1 MENSIPKIVYQAETN
16 ECALAC
22 IAMLAEI
29 QGMDVPLDVLREQY
43 PASAHGTALSTL
55 CAILS
60 DLGIPA
66 YPVAFDL
73 DELAELPLPA
83 ILHYGASHYVLL
95 AYRQG
100 SYVCVMNPAIGEQLL
115 PIAALR
121 SEISGY
127 ALVLDKDAIGEK
139 PAVAAHK
146 RTRRFRALDCMS
158 LKQTAG
164 IPGIYRLM
172 LLAFLVSLTL
182 FIMPVM
188 VSSAINNVFSSGG
201 ERDFPYFY
209 YLLAFVVSTLLAFV
223 VRSVTE
229 RFIKRFVVMQSVR
242 GFASLLSNTLAYFEK
257 RSPGEIYSRFA
268 NWQMAAAQK
277 IELDNSLRTDWIV
290 GVIAL
295 AVMCYISPLLATI
308 SAVGVTLM
316 GLVSV
321 WAIFRDRY
329 YTQQVQV
336 KSAEQSD
343 FLLESIQGFA
353 TLKSAGLSAQRQTA
367 FAGFAASLLDV
378 RQKQKVYEQVKSS
391 LYQLIGSL
399 EMVFF
404 MLLALPLLKD
414 NRISLGEFFAYSF
427 VRQIFTAYITQI
439 FFSVLQKNQLHV
451 IDTRAADLFP
461 QAKIDE
467 DAGALAPPVH
477 FTQQLNYRALQFAYE
492 PGKPVL
498 SNVSLALCRGETL
511 AIVGESGAGKS
522 TLLKV
527 ITGLIAPQSGE
538 ILVDG
543 EPVSARQA
551 QKLFFLQSQGDILF
565 NTSVL
570 QNITLFDRH
579 HDAQKQLRIDA
590 SLRGLKLTGVID
602 SLPGKQNALIRESHP
617 ALSLGQRQ
625 RLMLARA
632 MYSDCP
638 VMVLDEPTAN
648 LDEQTALQVMQTLI
662 DHCREYG
669 KTLIAVTHSETA
681 LPLFDRIC
689 VLRNEQMQEV
699 QDAAETGRLPQGE
712 PA

>member
-1 MENSIPKIVYQAETN
+1 MDNVIPKIVYQAETN

-22 IAMLAEI
+22 ISMLAET
-29 QGMDVPLDVLREQY
+29 QGIHAPLEELRERF
-43 PASAHGTALSTL
+43 PASSHGTALSTM
-55 CAILS
+55 CDILS
-60 DLGIPA
+60 ELAVPA

-73 DELAELPLPA
+73 NEISELPLPA

-115 PIAALR
+115 PVAALKT
-121 SEISGY
+121 EISGY
-127 ALVLDKDAIGEK
+127 ALVLDQESGGATPSVDQQ
-139 PAVAAHK
+139 K
-146 RTRRFRALDCMS
+146 RTRRFRALECMS
-158 LKQTAG
+158 LKQTAA

-182 FIMPVM
+182 FIMPIM
-188 VSSAINNVFSSGG
+188 VSTAINNVFSSGG
-201 ERDFPYFY
+201 EKTFPYFY

-229 RFIKRFVVMQSVR
+229 RFIKRFVVMQSVS
-242 GFASLLSNTLAYFEK
+242 GFASLLSNSLSFFEK
-257 RSPGEIYSRFA
+257 RSPGEIYSRFS
-268 NWQMAAAQK
+268 NWQIAAAQK
-277 IELDNSLRTDWIV
+277 IELDNGLRIDWVV

-295 AVMCYISPLLATI
+295 AVMCYISPLLAAI

-329 YTQQVQV
+329 YTQQIQV

-353 TLKSAGLSAQRQTA
+353 TLKSAGLKGQRQTD
-367 FAGFAASLLDV
+367 FAGYALSLFDF

-404 MLLALPLLKD
+404 MFLALPLLKD

-439 FFSVLQKNQLHV
+439 FFSILQKNQLHV

-461 QAKIDE
+461 QVKKEGDGTE
-467 DAGALAPPVH
+467 LLPLAQ
-477 FTQQLNYRALQFAYE
+477 FTHQLSYRGVQFAYE

-498 SNVSLALCRGETL
+498 QDLSLEVFRGETL
-511 AIVGESGAGKS
+511 AIIGESGAGKS
-522 TLLKV
+522 TLLKA
-527 ITGLIAPQSGE
+527 ISGLIEPQVGD
-538 ILVDG
+538 ILADG
-543 EPVSARQA
+543 QPVSTRQA
-551 QKLFFLQSQGDILF
+551 HKLFFLQSQEDILF

-579 HDAQKQLRIDA
+579 HDAVKQLRIDK
-590 SLRGLKLTGVID
+590 SLRDLNLAEAID
-602 SLPGKQNALIRESHP
+602 RLPGKQNALIRESHP

-662 DHCREYG
+662 DHCSEYG
-669 KTLIAVTHSETA
+669 KTLITVTHSETA
-681 LPLFDRIC
+681 LPLFDRVC
-689 VLRNEQMQEV
+689 VLKDGQVKTFLREVSVANE
-699 QDAAETGRLPQGE
+699 TQGE
-712 PA
+712 LA

>member
-1 MENSIPKIVYQAETN
+1 MENIIPKIIYQAETN

-22 IAMLAEI
+22 ISMLAET
-29 QGMDVPLDVLREQY
+29 QGIHAPLEELRENF
-43 PASAHGTALSTL
+43 PASAHGTALSTM
-55 CAILS
+55 CDILS
-60 DLGIPA
+60 ELSIPA

-73 DELAELPLPA
+73 DELADLPLPA

-100 SYVCVMNPAIGEQLL
+100 SYVYVMNPAIGEQLL
-115 PIAALR
+115 PIAALKT
-121 SEISGY
+121 EISGY
-127 ALVLDKDAIGEK
+127 ALVLDRESGGATPTVEQ
-139 PAVAAHK
+139 HK
-146 RTRRFRALDCMS
+146 RTRRFRALECMS
-158 LKQTAG
+158 LKQTAA

-188 VSSAINNVFSSGG
+188 VSSAINTVFSSGG
-201 ERDFPYFY
+201 KTEFPYFY

-223 VRSVTE
+223 VRSITE
-229 RFIKRFVVMQSVR
+229 RFIKRFVVMQSVS
-242 GFASLLSNTLAYFEK
+242 GFAGLLANSLSFFEK
-257 RSPGEIYSRFA
+257 RSPGEIYSRFS

-277 IELDNSLRTDWIV
+277 IELDNGLRVDWVV
-290 GVIAL
+290 GAIAL
-295 AVMCYISPLLATI
+295 GVMCYISPLLAAV

-329 YTQQVQV
+329 YTQQIQV

-353 TLKSAGLSAQRQTA
+353 TLKSAGLKGLRQTA
-367 FAGFAASLLDV
+367 FAGYALSLFDV

-461 QAKIDE
+461 PTKKDE
-467 DAGALAPPVH
+467 ASAERQLPVK
-477 FTQQLNYRALQFAYE
+477 FAQRLSYCDVQFAYE

-498 SNVSLALCRGETL
+498 RDLSLTLIRGEAM
-511 AIVGESGAGKS
+511 AIIGESGAGKS
-522 TLLKV
+522 TLLKTL
-527 ITGLIAPQSGE
+527 TGLIEPQGGT
-538 ILVDG
+538 ILADG
-543 EPVSARQA
+543 QPVTIRQA
-551 QKLFFLQSQGDILF
+551 QKLFFLQSQEDILF

-570 QNITLFDRH
+570 QNITLFDSDH
-579 HDAQKQLRIDA
+579 NAVKQQRIDK
-590 SLRGLKLTGVID
+590 SLRGLMLSEAID
-602 SLPGKQNALIRESHP
+602 RLPGKQNALIRESHP

-638 VMVLDEPTAN
+638 IMVLDEPTAN

-662 DHCREYG
+662 EHCREYG

-681 LPLFDRIC
+681 LPLFDRVC
-689 VLRNEQMQEV
+689 VLKEGQVKEIAAAA
-699 QDAAETGRLPQGE
+699 DAAREPQG
-712 PA
+712 ALA

>member
-1 MENSIPKIVYQAETN
+1 MDNIIPKLVYQAETN

-22 IAMLAEI
+22 VSMLAET
-29 QGMDVPLDVLREQY
+29 QGISAPLEALRERF
-43 PASAHGTALSTL
+43 PTSSHGTALSAL
-55 CAILS
+55 CDILS
-60 DLGIPA
+60 ELAIPA
-66 YPVAFDL
+66 YPVAFDF

-115 PIAALR
+115 PVAALK

-127 ALVLDKDAIGEK
+127 AVVLDQEAPRTAQTAEK
-139 PAVAAHK
+139 QP
-146 RTRRFRALDCMS
+146 RTRRFRALECMS
-158 LKQTAG
+158 LKQTAA
-164 IPGIYRLM
+164 IPGIYKLM

-201 ERDFPYFY
+201 KTEFPYFY
-209 YLLAFVVSTLLAFV
+209 YLLAFVVSTLLAFI

-229 RFIKRFVVMQSVR
+229 RFIKRFVVMQSVS
-242 GFASLLSNTLAYFEK
+242 GFARLLNNTLSFFEK
-257 RSPGEIYSRFA
+257 RSPGEIYSRFSS
-268 NWQMAAAQK
+268 WQMAAAQK
-277 IELDNSLRTDWIV
+277 IELDNGLRVDWVV

-295 AVMCYISPLLATI
+295 AVMCYISPLLAGI
-308 SAVGVTLM
+308 SAIGVTLM

-321 WAIFRDRY
+321 WAIFRDRH
-329 YTQQVQV
+329 YTQQIQV

-343 FLLESIQGFA
+343 FLLETIQGFA
-353 TLKSAGLSAQRQTA
+353 TLKSAGLNSQRQAA
-367 FAGFAASLLDV
+367 FAGYALSLFDC

-461 QAKIDE
+461 PVREEA
-467 DAGALAPPVH
+467 AGDVLPPVR
-477 FTQQLNYRALQFAYE
+477 FSQQLSYRALQFAYD

-498 SNVSLALCRGETL
+498 DHVSLTVRQGETL

-527 ITGLIAPQSGE
+527 ITGLIEPQGGE
-538 ILVDG
+538 ILADG
-543 EPVSARQA
+543 HPVSSRQA
-551 QKLFFLQSQGDILF
+551 QKLFFLQSQEDILF

-570 QNITLFDRH
+570 QNITLFDRE
-579 HDAQKQLRIDA
+579 HDAQKQLRIDK
-590 SLRGLKLTGVID
+590 SLRGLNLTEVID
-602 SLPGKQNALIRESHP
+602 RLPGKQNALIRESHP

-648 LDEQTALQVMQTLI
+648 LDEETAQQVMQTLI
-662 DHCREYG
+662 SHCREYG
-669 KTLIAVTHSETA
+669 KTLITVTHSETA
-681 LPLFDRIC
+681 LSLFDRVC
-689 VLRNEQMQEV
+689 VMRNGRV
-699 QDAAETGRLPQGE
+699 AATTGAVISVITPQGE